1 MRDRRLVPR
10 LGSFRPLAVVLTAGM
25 VWFAAACA
33 TPAVAQ
39 SASRSAVADIERR
52 VDLIQPTAGPPGTRV
67 RVASGEMPSI
77 TPIRVGLGGMRSG
90 FESLLDVLTT
100 MDGEFDVTVSLP
112 GWASWDR
119 VHRFVVFDIYF
130 APIALSE
137 LFHVTNEEG
146 LVYREGTVHRGPGGC
161 LFLKDLDGISYA
173 LRDGDADVVRVGA
186 EVAVEARVAEDGAC
200 GMEYTLNVVDASAR

>member
-1 MRDRRLVPR
+1 MRHRRPVSRARSVRTLT
-10 LGSFRPLAVVLTAGM
+10 VVLAAGLS
-25 VWFAAACA
+25 VHGAGWA
-33 TPAVAQ
+33 TPLVAQ
-39 SASRSAVADIERR
+39 STSRSSVADIERR
-52 VDLIQPTAGPPGTRV
+52 VDLVEPTSGPPGTRV

-100 MDGEFDVTVSLP
+100 MDGEFDVTVALP
-112 GWASWDR
+112 QWASWDR

-137 LFHVTNEEG
+137 LFHVTNAEG
-146 LVYREGTVHRGPGGC
+146 LVRREGTVHRGPGGC

-173 LRDGDADVVRVGA
+173 LRGGPPEVVRVGA
-186 EVAVEARVAEDGAC
+186 DVAVEARIADGGTC
-200 GMEYTLNVVDASAR
+200 GLDYTLDVESATAR